1 MKDTLVKGPLHL
13 LPYLR
18 IVTEVCSV
26 PGESLHEAVKVTPE
40 LQLINYI
47 RNHKMLEVA
56 EVWNVWQEELQTGSG
71 TSPREKGRERKS
83 F

>member
-1 MKDTLVKGPLHL
+1 MKGTLVKGPLHF
-13 LPYLR
+13 LPYLWM
-18 IVTEVCSV
+18 VTEACSV
-26 PGESLHEAVKVTPE
+26 TGESPHEAVKVMPE

-47 RNHKMLEVA
+47 RNHKMLEVT
-56 EVWNVWQEELQTGSG
+56 EVWNVCQEELQTGSG